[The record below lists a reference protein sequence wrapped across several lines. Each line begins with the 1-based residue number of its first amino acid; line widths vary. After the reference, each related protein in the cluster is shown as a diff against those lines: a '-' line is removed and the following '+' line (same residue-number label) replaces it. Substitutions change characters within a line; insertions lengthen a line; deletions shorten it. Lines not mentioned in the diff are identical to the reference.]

1 MKRGYLSNIWLRFRK
16 NRLAASGLFLVAGIT
31 LIAVIA
37 PLIANDA
44 PILAR
49 KSSGEFVFPFL
60 DRKML
65 SGKEEYAFRLNPPVC
80 FSPTEYNLDE
90 VLEPPSVKHI
100 FGTDDRGRDIASRLI
115 YGSRI
120 SLSVGFVAVSIYVLI
135 GVLLGSFAGYFGR
148 FADSLISRI
157 IEIVICFPAFFLI
170 ITIIAYLPSS
180 IYNIMIVIGLTG
192 WPGVA
197 RLVRGEI
204 LKIKSIDYVQSARS
218 TGVSSARII
227 FRHILPNAIGPVLV
241 SATFGVAGAI
251 LVESSLSFLGFGVQ
265 PPTPSWGEILAQA
278 KQYLSWWLVLFPGIA
293 IFITVTAF
301 NLVGEGIRDA
311 IDPK

>member
-1 MKRGYLSNIWLRFRK
+1 MKTGYLYGIWLRFRK
-16 NRLAASGLFLVAGIT
+16 NKLALSGLFLVIWIS
-31 LIAVIA
+31 LIAVAA
-37 PLIANDA
+37 PLLSNDVPLFA
-44 PILAR
+44 I
-49 KSSGEFVFPFL
+49 KSSGKFVFPFL
-60 DRKML
+60 NRKIF
-65 SGKEEYAFRLNPPVC
+65 SEKEEYVFRLNPPIS

-90 VLEPPSVKHI
+90 VLEAPSRKHI
-100 FGTDDRGRDIASRLI
+100 FGTDDRGRDVASRLL

-148 FADSLISRI
+148 FADALISRV

-180 IYNIMIVIGLTG
+180 IYNIMIVIGVTG

-204 LKIKSIDYVQSARS
+204 LKIKSIEYIQSAR
-218 TGVSSARII
+218 TVGVSSMRII

-251 LVESSLSFLGFGVQ
+251 LIESSLSFLGFGVQ
-265 PPTPSWGEILAQA
+265 PPTPSWGEILSQA

-301 NLVGEGIRDA
+301 NLVGEGVRDA